1 MPTWLHPS
9 DCPSGRVIRVL
20 TYLFCSALL
29 ATIVGSVVTY
39 HNPDHLSDRAE
50 TDSAGSVTRT
60 YGHFPFGETW
70 YETGTADKWK
80 FTSYARDTG
89 ESNLDYA
96 SFRYYGSGTGR
107 FSSPDLLGGS
117 LGNPESLNRYGYVGS
132 DPVNAMDTTGL
143 APQRINCPVDIFGH
157 CLVPDGHGGGR
168 SCTADGSGIPCD
180 MVSGLISGGDA
191 IQCPDNDCSIRFDPS
206 LGWHLPVHTGPDG
219 QWQVYYPGVTSGV
232 VPNPDY
238 SKCAGQP
245 DCPPYLIG
253 VSTGG
258 WGDYSD
264 PAPAPGS
271 RFQAGGAATAG
282 VGTLVC
288 LIFEPCGAFE
298 LGAIGL
304 GTLYY
309 VSGSREKDDEQACEA
324 EWAWARDFCSKELKK
339 PNPNRGLTGG
349 YTEVENCARG
359 FVSQACGGNAK
370 R

>member
-1 MPTWLHPS
+1 M
-9 DCPSGRVIRVL
+9 

-50 TDSAGSVTRT
+50 TDSAGSVPRT

-258 WGDYSD
+258 WGDLSPISGLD
-264 PAPAPGS
+264 PGMLPSPASGGIDDFS
-271 RFQAGGAATAG
+271 VVALGGA
-282 VGTLVC
+282 VGEGIC
-288 LIFEPCGAFE
+288 IIAEPCGAFE
-298 LGAIGL
+298 AGVIIL
-304 GTLYY
+304 GTLFYL
-309 VSGSREKDDEQACEA
+309 SQPKDKLEADDIDRCAKVRQQA
-324 EWAWARDFCSKELKK
+324 
-339 PNPNRGLTGG
+339 
-349 YTEVENCARG
+349 
-359 FVSQACGGNAK
+359 
-370 R
+370 